1 MPALHAINQANV
13 PACGSETLEAMGELL
28 EMSRIA
34 LGVEA
39 DGELAGF
46 CYVLE
51 PGRPYASSNYIWFSE
66 RYTSFAYL
74 DRVAFAAAHQGKG
87 YGATLYRAVE
97 ELAAPWADWILL
109 EVNLVP
115 RNDGSLRF
123 HEREGFAEVGQQG
136 TPEKL
141 VSLMAKRL

>member
-1 MPALHAINQANV
+1 MLHAINQANV
-13 PACGSETLEAMGELL
+13 PACGSETLDAMGELL
-28 EMSRIA
+28 AMSRIA
-34 LGVEA
+34 IGVESE
-39 DGELAGF
+39 GELAGF

-51 PGRPYASSNYIWFSE
+51 PGQPYGSANYTWFSG

-74 DRVAFAAAHQGKG
+74 DRVAFAAEHQGKG
-87 YGATLYRAVE
+87 HGAALYRAVE
-97 ELAAPWADWILL
+97 ERAAPWADWFLL

-123 HEREGFAEVGQQG
+123 HEREGFAEVGQRG